1 MPRTDPHASGSLG
14 DASASPHAAG
24 IAEPVGTRRDARH
37 RRWAAARVL
46 LALLLLVSPLY
57 SAPPRNLI
65 WKATGG
71 GPAVVYFVGS
81 VHVLTKDYYPLNPA
95 LEDAFR
101 DASLL
106 VEEADFRDLLSPDSQ
121 LTLLTRGMLPQGQS
135 LQKVLSP
142 GTYAAV
148 SKRLANLGMPIG
160 PLQRFKP
167 WLLALTLMSTEWRS
181 AGFDPA
187 LGLDKHFYDRATADG
202 KEIRALETVD
212 YQISRFD
219 QLTMDEQDHLLMESL
234 NELDTEQGNI
244 TTLADA
250 WRAGDAPA
258 VERVVLK
265 AVKDDPQM
273 YQRLLVERNRN
284 WLPVLESFFDRR
296 GTTFVVVGAAHLVG
310 PDGLLALLK
319 AKGYRLE
326 QL

>member
-1 MPRTDPHASGSLG
+1 VRCR
-14 DASASPHAAG
+14 AAG
-24 IAEPVGTRRDARH
+24 
-37 RRWAAARVL
+37 L
-46 LALLLLVSPLY
+46 LALLLLVSPTY

-65 WKATGG
+65 WKVTTS

-81 VHVLTKDYYPLNPA
+81 VHMLTKDYYPLSPV
-95 LEDAFR
+95 LDEAFKN
-101 DASLL
+101 ASLL
-106 VEEADFRDLLSPDSQ
+106 VEEADLRDLLSPDSQ
-121 LTLLTRGMLPQGQS
+121 LKLLTRGMLPQGQS

-142 GTYAAV
+142 ATYAMV
-148 SKRLANLGMPIG
+148 SKRAANLGMPME

-167 WLLALTLMSTEWRS
+167 WLLALTLISIEWRS

-187 LGLDKHFYDRATADG
+187 LGLDKHFYDRALTDG
-202 KEIRALETVD
+202 KDIQALETAD

-219 QLTMDEQDHLLMESL
+219 QLSMDEQDHLLMESL
-234 NELDTEQGNI
+234 NELDAEQSNI
-244 TTLADA
+244 TTLANA
-250 WRAGDAPA
+250 WREGDAPTI
-258 VERVVLK
+258 ERIVLK

-284 WLPVLESFFDRR
+284 WLPTLESFFTRR